1 MTGINEAYT
10 TYLIIAII
18 ISLYSFRLLS
28 RFSKAI
34 DSTEKTSKLLIRE
47 DDE

>member
-1 MTGINEAYT
+1 MSGINEAYT

-18 ISLYSFRLLS
+18 ISLYSFRLLA

-34 DSTEKTSKLLIRE
+34 DSTEKISKLLKME